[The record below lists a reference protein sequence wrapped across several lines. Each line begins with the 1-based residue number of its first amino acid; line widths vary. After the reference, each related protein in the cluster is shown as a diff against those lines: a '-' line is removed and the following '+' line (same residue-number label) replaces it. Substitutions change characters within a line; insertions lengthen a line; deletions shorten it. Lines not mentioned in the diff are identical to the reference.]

1 MEYFVTVNQ
10 PMCIKHGLNYQQGA
24 QLEFLGKLSTWATS
38 FIQDKE
44 VYYNIT
50 FEKIKE
56 ELPVI
61 FQTANQAYRAFL
73 ELKKRGFVEQI
84 KVGRS
89 QHNYVRLSVE
99 GKKVLRVD
107 ENNEPRQGST
117 NPSTRFDKNNEPQK
131 GLKPLVNTGGTKK
144 GSTNSSTYHN
154 NQLTNTSERDAR
166 AWDFLLCKNALE
178 MEAWQMQNKIQDFE
192 KFKEDFNDTVDIENH
207 PYEYKIL
214 KARLNKYARNWIA
227 NGNRFKVIK
236 TSSEPVLKRKR
247 IG

>member
-1 MEYFVTVNQ
+1 MEYSIIVNQ
-10 PMCIKHGLNYQQGA
+10 PMCVKYGLNYQQGA

-56 ELPVI
+56 ELPLV
-61 FQTANQAYRAFL
+61 FKNKDKAYRTFL
-73 ELKKRGFVEQI
+73 EIKKKGLVEQI
-84 KVGRS
+84 KVGKC
-89 QHNYVRLSVE
+89 QHNYVRLSAK
-99 GKKVLRVD
+99 GKKILRF
-107 ENNEPRQGST
+107 EKNYEPNQGSRNFT
-117 NPSTRFDKNNEPQK
+117 TRLEKNYEPQNC
-131 GLKPLVNTGGTKK
+131 PQSIENIENTDQ
-144 GSTNSSTYHN
+144 GSRNFTTYH

-166 AWDFLLCKNALE
+166 AWDFLLCKNTLE